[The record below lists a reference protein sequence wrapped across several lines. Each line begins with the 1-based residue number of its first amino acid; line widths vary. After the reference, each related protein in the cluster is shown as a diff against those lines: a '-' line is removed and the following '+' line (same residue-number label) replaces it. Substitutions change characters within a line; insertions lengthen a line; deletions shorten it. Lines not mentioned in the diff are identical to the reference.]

1 MIGYLVLENGMI
13 FSGERI
19 GYQCDK
25 IFEVVFNTSMSGYI
39 EVLTDPSYTGQGIVF
54 TYPLIGNYGV
64 MREDV
69 ESAKIWVSAIFVH
82 ELADFASNF
91 RKGIN
96 LNDFLIEHKIPGLQ
110 NVNTRAL
117 TKILRET
124 GVMMGKICD
133 DATDAEKIVTEIKQ
147 YHPTLPVDLVT
158 TKSIQTIGNGKYHI
172 ALLDFG
178 VKGNIVKSLLSRD
191 TKITL
196 FPSESSYEDIMKIK
210 PHGIVLSNGPGDPKD
225 NVKAIQTI
233 KKLYESSTPILGIC
247 LGHQL
252 LALATGAD
260 TKKLKYGHRGPNH
273 PVKDLQSNRIYISS
287 QNHGYYIDESTLDP
301 KVSYVTFRNVN
312 DKTVEGLK
320 YHNKQIATVQF
331 HPEACAGPLDTNY
344 LFDDFINILKGE
356 NHA

>member
-1 MIGYLVLENGMI
+1 
-13 FSGERI
+13 
-19 GYQCDK
+19 
-25 IFEVVFNTSMSGYI
+25 
-39 EVLTDPSYTGQGIVF
+39 
-54 TYPLIGNYGV
+54 
-64 MREDV
+64 
-69 ESAKIWVSAIFVH
+69 
-82 ELADFASNF
+82 
-91 RKGIN
+91 
-96 LNDFLIEHKIPGLQ
+96 
-110 NVNTRAL
+110 
-117 TKILRET
+117 
-124 GVMMGKICD
+124 MMGKICD